1 MKTIKKQIVLTL
13 LVLVIIVNASAQFSS
28 NFMAMSSVK
37 SADLIIDV
45 DFNVTIT
52 KNIGELSWSA
62 ISTINVIRYE
72 LEKSTDGERFSYITA
87 IAATMETRN
96 QYSIRDNNLTDGI
109 NYYRLKIIDNNGK
122 FYYTKPVSVDKNI
135 SIATFKIMPAIVED
149 ELLIWLPVN
158 TRISNATI
166 KDIAG
171 RVMMQN
177 AEVNNLTNLSI
188 LKVAGLPTGIY
199 KIMVVTNNGV
209 ITNLSFS
216 KK

>member
-1 MKTIKKQIVLTL
+1 MKTMKKQIVLTL
-13 LVLVIIVNASAQFSS
+13 LVLVIIVNASAQFSA
-28 NFMAMSSVK
+28 NFLAISSVR

-45 DFNVTIT
+45 DFNVTVA
-52 KNIGELSWSA
+52 KNITELSWSA

-96 QYSIRDNNLTDGI
+96 QYSIRDSNLADGI

-171 RVMMQN
+171 RVVMQN
-177 AEVNNLTNLSI
+177 AEVNNLTNLSV
-188 LKVAGLPTGIY
+188 LKVAALSTGIY
-199 KIMVVTNNGV
+199 KIMVVTNNGLT
-209 ITNLSFS
+209 TNLSFS

>member
-1 MKTIKKQIVLTL
+1 MKTMKKQIVLTL
-13 LVLVIIVNASAQFSS
+13 LVLVIIVNATAQFSK
-28 NFMAMSSVK
+28 NFLAISSVK

-45 DFNVTIT
+45 DFNVTIA

-72 LEKSTDGERFSYITA
+72 LEKSIDGERFSYITA

-135 SIATFKIMPAIVED
+135 STATFKIMPAIVED

-171 RVMMQN
+171 RVVMQN
-177 AEVNNLTNLSI
+177 AEVNNLTNLSV
-188 LKVAGLPTGIY
+188 LKVAALSTGIY
-199 KIMVVTNNGV
+199 KIMVVTNNGLT
-209 ITNLSFS
+209 TNLSFS

>member
-1 MKTIKKQIVLTL
+1 MKTMKKQIVLTL
-13 LVLVIIVNASAQFSS
+13 LVLVIIVNASAQFSK
-28 NFMAMSSVK
+28 NFLAMSSVK

-52 KNIGELSWSA
+52 KNMGELSWLA

-72 LEKSTDGERFSYITA
+72 LEKSTDGKRFSYITA
-87 IAATMETRN
+87 IAATIETRN
-96 QYSIRDNNLTDGI
+96 QYNIRDNNLTDGI

-122 FYYTKPVSVDKNI
+122 SYYSKPVSINKNI
-135 SIATFKIMPAIVED
+135 STATFKIMPAIVED

-171 RVMMQN
+171 RVVIEN
-177 AEVNNLTNLSI
+177 AKVNNLTNLSI
-188 LKVAGLPTGIY
+188 LKVADLPTGIY
-199 KIMVVTNNGV
+199 KIMVVTNNNV